1 MPTAQLETKPLGPE
15 DIGPMTVAYEEALR
29 ALGLT
34 KRNPLAE
41 VVARKIIEVV
51 QTGEQNPER
60 IVKLALL
67 ELRLTPPKLWKWP
80 VQARR

>member
-1 MPTAQLETKPLGPE
+1 MPTAQLETNPLGPE

-41 VVARKIIEVV
+41 VVAKKIIEVV

-67 ELRLTPPKLWKWP
+67 ELGLTPPKLWKWP